1 MKVMLYVLVAMSF
14 CVCPTAV
21 ASDED
26 SAFVAEST
34 SAMNA
39 MMTRMNVA
47 ATGDTDRDFV
57 AMMIPHHQG
66 AIDMAIAE
74 LKYGK
79 NVQLRRIAEE
89 IIVTQ
94 RQEIDAMHYAIEDGA
109 K

>member
-1 MKVMLYVLVAMSF
+1 MKVMLYLVIAMNF
-14 CVCPTAV
+14 CVCPTAIAANADAGFV
-21 ASDED
+21 TD
-26 SAFVAEST
+26 SA
-34 SAMNA
+34 SAMNV
-39 MMTRMNVA
+39 MMTRMKVA
-47 ATGDTDRDFV
+47 ATGDADRDFA

-94 RQEIDAMHYAIEDGA
+94 RQEIDAMHYAIEGGA